1 MREDPSD
8 KGFWADV
15 LRRIQKRTRYNVEAE
30 DLLHNAYLK
39 LFAYRKGQMVGKPVA
54 FMVQVA
60 ANQAIDLQR
69 RRARVGS
76 ENVDSFEHLQDH
88 APLQDEV
95 LAHRE
100 RLRRVQAGL
109 MELTPRTR
117 QIFVMHK
124 IQGMTHKDI
133 ARQLGI
139 STGAV
144 EKHVAKAMLF
154 LTEFIKGW

>member
-1 MREDPSD
+1 MREDLD
-8 KGFWADV
+8 NKGFWADV
-15 LRRIQKRTRYNVEAE
+15 LRRIRKRTRYNAEAE

-39 LFAYRKGQMVGKPVA
+39 LFAYRKEQDVKKPVA

-60 ANQAIDLQR
+60 ANQAIDIR
-69 RRARVGS
+69 RHRERVGH
-76 ENVDSFEHLQDH
+76 ETIDTYQHLQDH

-100 RLRRVQAGL
+100 RLRRVQGGL
-109 MELTPRTR
+109 KELTPRTR
-117 QIFVMHK
+117 EIFVMHK
-124 IQGMTHKDI
+124 IQGMTHKEI

-154 LTEFIKGW
+154 LTEFTKGW